1 MKKPH
6 WILIGI
12 TGAFL
17 CLLIGVFVGRN
28 LTGAYIPVDQALNS
42 QTQDT
47 SQNTQNKDGKIDI
60 NTASLQQLQ
69 LLPGVGQAI
78 AQRIVDYRTE
88 HGNFSQVEDLMN
100 VNGIGESK
108 LEQMKPYIKVGN
120 NSAVADNG

>member
-1 MKKPH
+1 MKKPQ

-120 NSAVADNG
+120 DSAVADNG

>member
-1 MKKPH
+1 MKKPQ

-28 LTGAYIPVDQALNS
+28 LTGAYIPVDQELNS

-120 NSAVADNG
+120 DSAEADNG

>member
-1 MKKPH
+1 MKKPQ

-47 SQNTQNKDGKIDI
+47 SQNTQNNDGKIDI

-120 NSAVADNG
+120 DSAVADNG